1 MTEKIVNGIHIAK
14 NVKNKSSNVLNS
26 FNRTLDGSS
35 SKTLFQVSMDLYQNE
50 YVQKAMKTIFK
61 SRSFEW
67 RIILEKLEKLL
78 LMLLEVLVIGMRYY
92 PLLGVLDKDSLVCL
106 LLAALYMWLDMGYNI
121 VITGK
126 FELFNYFGKK
136 FL

>member
-67 RIILEKLEKLL
+67 RIVLEKLEKLL

-106 LLAALYMWLDMGYNI
+106 LLAALYMWLDIN
-121 VITGK
+121 VVQR
-126 FELFNYFGKK
+126 LV
-136 FL
+136 